1 MFKLIKIVG
10 ARTNVPEPVYLECD
24 GVTPYK
30 KGAAYYVFS
39 GMIATIPSENE
50 NTPDIKFIPLETLER
65 NSGKKKVCGFFVNE
79 NMIFEAD
86 LNGDA
91 SDISVGD
98 CLCFYPDT
106 EGENTA
112 VDSAIGFDARLIDK
126 TSTPEGKVLVALK
139 Y

>member
-1 MFKLIKIVG
+1 
-10 ARTNVPEPVYLECD
+10 
-24 GVTPYK
+24 VTPYK

-39 GMIATIPSENE
+39 GMITTIPSENE